1 MNRFRIL
8 TATALLTAV
17 ASVPAAPRPNIIV
30 LITDDAGCVDFG
42 CYGGK
47 QIPTPHIDSIARD
60 GVRFTQGYVSASVCC
75 PSRAGLLTGRYQQ
88 RFGHEFNGFAIP
100 QPGFTPEDMG
110 LDPDETTLAEA
121 LKPLGYRTMIVGK
134 WHMGTHERF
143 HPKHHGFDEFFG
155 IKGGSRS
162 YFGVPRKRVSENWK
176 LYRNEE
182 VVPESEISYLTDMLT
197 DEAVAY
203 VERNRE
209 RPFFLYLS
217 YTAVHGPMHGKAE
230 DIEHFNGIAD
240 KKRRTFAAMDKAL
253 DDGVGRLL
261 ATLKANGLDDNT
273 LLFFINDNGGATSNG
288 SDNGPLRGMKGSKW
302 EGGVRVPFMVKW
314 PARLKAGKVYDHP
327 VISLDIQATAI
338 AAGGGDAGKQP
349 KPLDGVDLI
358 PFLTGESAK
367 APHDALYWRRGV
379 AAAVRQGPWK
389 LIRSESNPPI
399 LVNLEDDL
407 GETQNLASGNP
418 RIVERLSGLLSDWE
432 KGLAPPKWREGERWS
447 QNQIQK
453 HRMEV
458 IGRDAER
465 KLP

>member
-1 MNRFRIL
+1 MTTRAL
-8 TATALLTAV
+8 SLLGLLGSLAACSAATGG
-17 ASVPAAPRPNIIV
+17 ASAPEQPAPPNIV
-30 LITDDAGCVDFG
+30 FFLADDLGYGEVGSFG
-42 CYGGK
+42 SEL
-47 QIPTPHIDSIARD
+47 IPTPHIDSIARD

-203 VERNRE
+203 VERNRG

-230 DIEHFNGIAD
+230 DIEHFNAIAD

-273 LLFFINDNGGATSNG
+273 LLFFINDNGGAINNG
-288 SDNGPLRGMKGSKW
+288 SDNGPWRGMKSDSF
-302 EGGVRVPFMVKW
+302 EGGHRMPFVVRW
-314 PARLKAGKVYDHP
+314 PGRARPGTQSARTICFPDVF
-327 VISLDIQATAI
+327 ATCVE
-338 AAGGGDAGKQP
+338 AAGGQVEEGAAEDSVSFLPALSGKEIVSTRNGVIHHSFSGHFAYRHGQWKLLLARASGGWTSP
-349 KPLDGVDLI
+349 K
-358 PFLTGESAK
+358 ENQ
-367 APHDALYWRRGV
+367 
-379 AAAVRQGPWK
+379 AAAGSPPAQLYDLKTDPYQARNVHNERPEVVAELSSLLEKWK
-389 LIRSESNPPI
+389 NILFENPKI
-399 LVNLEDDL
+399 
-407 GETQNLASGNP
+407 
-418 RIVERLSGLLSDWE
+418 
-432 KGLAPPKWREGERWS
+432 
-447 QNQIQK
+447 
-453 HRMEV
+453 
-458 IGRDAER
+458 
-465 KLP
+465 